1 MFASNIDFFRMEPK
15 PFCLHR
21 TERANNHIKQGD
33 TVFFARNPIGVIY
46 NQLTAMLTDA
56 IHTFSHIAS
65 FGMLGVR
72 KDRLSDSK
80 LERGVGTNGV
90 SAREFTLC

>member
-1 MFASNIDFFRMEPK
+1 MKMK
-15 PFCLHR
+15 PYCLHK
-21 TERANNHIKQGD
+21 TEGANNHIKQANAF
-33 TVFFARNPIGVIY
+33 FFARNPIGVTY
-46 NQLTAMLTDA
+46 KQLTAMLTDA

>member
-1 MFASNIDFFRMEPK
+1 MKVE

-21 TERANNHIKQGD
+21 TEGANNHVKQPD
-33 TVFFARNPIGVIY
+33 AFFFARNSVGVTY

-65 FGMLGVR
+65 FGMLRAG
-72 KDRLSDSK
+72 KERLS
-80 LERGVGTNGV
+80 V
-90 SAREFTLC
+90 

>member
-1 MFASNIDFFRMEPK
+1 MEPK
-15 PFCLHR
+15 PFGFHR
-21 TERANNHIKQGD
+21 TKGTNNQIEQGD
-33 TVFFARNPIGVIY
+33 AFFFARNSIGVTY
-46 NQLTAMLTDA
+46 KQLTAMLTDA